1 MDIGKSI
8 RLAIAE
14 KNITRAKLAE
24 KLGCGRPN
32 VTQMCTTGK
41 VRSETLKRL
50 ADVFEMKVSEFIA
63 LGED

>member
-8 RLAIAE
+8 RVALAQ
-14 KNITRAKLAE
+14 KNIRRSDLAG
-24 KLGCGRPN
+24 KLGCVRSN

-50 ADVFEMKVSEFIA
+50 AEIFEMSVSDFIK